1 MSIPLRIKKKERVG
15 IRIRYNG
22 YIHKAVALRGET
34 RGSSSVHIFFDQLPK
49 GFHAE
54 HEGHQ
59 IDYIFKTHCIILDPS
74 GEHGWIATEEVDLD
88 SFAGGTTSEP

>member
-1 MSIPLRIKKKERVG
+1 MSIPLRIEKKERVG

-22 YIHKAVALRGET
+22 YIHKAVALRGEA

-59 IDYIFKTHCIILDPS
+59 IDYIFETHCIIPDAT

-88 SFAGGTTSEP
+88 WFAGRMKTES